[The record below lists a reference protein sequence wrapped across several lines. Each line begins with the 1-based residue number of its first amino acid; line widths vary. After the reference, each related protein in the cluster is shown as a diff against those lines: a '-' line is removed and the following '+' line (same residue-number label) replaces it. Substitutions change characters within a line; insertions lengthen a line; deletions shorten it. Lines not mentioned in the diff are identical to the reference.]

1 MNVTS
6 SWHQVHFHDAVVR
19 SVEQSAEALEDFFVD
34 AKHPDNQRNEHICLP
49 KGFLIFKQVHSMLVR
64 VYDSDTNNW
73 QTLSPP
79 FPYMDTIAEVLLT
92 ESNLWKIKGFLT
104 DGRWLEWQI
113 KSESPVSLLAENLLD
128 KKEPIALS
136 LRPECDRTLF

>member
-19 SVEQSAEALEDFFVD
+19 SVEQSAEALVFHLEDFFVD

-49 KGFLIFKQVHSMLVR
+49 KGSLIFKQVHSMLVR

-79 FPYMDTIAEVLLT
+79 FPYMDTIAEVLFT
-92 ESNLWKIKGFLT
+92 ESNIWQITGFLT

-113 KSESPVSLLAENLLD
+113 KPESPVSLLAEDVLD
-128 KKEPIALS
+128 KEVAIA
-136 LRPECDRTLF
+136 R